1 MGAAGDFLDAVF
13 DADNGNASEVVI
25 NMNGKEITLTSGNE
39 TDNIVA
45 LAAAVF
51 NMEPGE
57 DGNYDFDDLYGAV
70 EAFVVADGDDGVVTA
85 DFTMTVTNQEGVT
98 FTLDN
103 LKTTF
108 SNVTEDGNG
117 D

>member
-1 MGAAGDFLDAVF
+1 
-13 DADNGNASEVVI
+13 
-25 NMNGKEITLTSGNE
+25 
-39 TDNIVA
+39 
-45 LAAAVF
+45 
-51 NMEPGE
+51 
-57 DGNYDFDDLYGAV
+57 
-70 EAFVVADGDDGVVTA
+70 
-85 DFTMTVTNQEGVT
+85 MTVTNQEGVT